1 MSVNSDTAKK
11 APRGKPFA
19 SGNDPRRNDK
29 GRPAYA
35 EWVRETLKVLFSEEI
50 TTGKDKKEQ
59 RLTVF
64 LRELIS
70 SDNPGDRRL
79 VLEYLAGK
87 PKEEVDL
94 SHIGEIRIT
103 YGSDDRDNP
112 A

>member
-1 MSVNSDTAKK
+1 MSEAVNIGVKRDTRFKK
-11 APRGKPFA
+11 
-19 SGNDPRRNDK
+19 GNPGGP

-35 EWVRETLKVLFSEEI
+35 DIVKETFKKIFDEDV
-50 TTGKDKKEQ
+50 TVGKDVKMKRIE
-59 RLTVF
+59 VF
-64 LRELIS
+64 LRGLVG

-79 VLEYLAGK
+79 VLEYFAGK